1 MIIDL
6 NLIMQFTRNNH
17 DFVQFQVRTVSYYIK
32 IIREKKKDIRDRFY
46 FKVLDNSHNTKSKK
60 K

>member
-1 MIIDL
+1 
-6 NLIMQFTRNNH
+6 MQFTRNNH

>member
-1 MIIDL
+1 LIIDL